1 MNNRVKVIGLM
12 SGTSLDGLD
21 ISCCSFA
28 PGVDGWT
35 YKVIQCETLRYPKKI
50 ATQLAGAMAMSAEK
64 LLAFDALYGRFL
76 GEAVLDF
83 VTRNRIKADFVASHG
98 HTVFHQPANGF
109 TLQIGDG
116 NAIHAVTGI
125 PVVYDFRSLD
135 VALNGQGAPLVP
147 IGDELLFSEYDY
159 CLNLGGIANVSMKQK
174 KTRIAFDVCFAN
186 MALNYVINQK
196 GKQYDN
202 RGETA
207 ASGSVDRKLL
217 NHVKRFYN
225 SIRAKRPSLGK
236 ELFDVR
242 FKPLIDDSSLPI
254 EDKLATLVESAAQEI
269 AGSLNTN
276 ATNNSLLCTGGGAY
290 NSFLVSRILEHC
302 NDRVS
307 IVLPEDDII
316 KFKEA
321 LIFAFLGLLRVNGK
335 INCLKSVTGASRDS
349 SSGVMVGFKN

>member
-1 MNNRVKVIGLM
+1 M

-21 ISCCSFA
+21 IAYCSFA
-28 PGVDGWT
+28 PDADGWT

-50 ATQLAGAMAMSAEK
+50 AAQLAGSMTMPAEN

-83 VTRNRIKADFVASHG
+83 VTRNKIKADFIASHG
-98 HTVFHQPANGF
+98 HTVFHQPSNGF
-109 TLQIGDG
+109 TLQIGAG
-116 NAIHAVTGI
+116 NAIYAVTGI

-147 IGDELLFSEYDY
+147 IGDELLFSDYDY

-174 KTRIAFDVCFAN
+174 KARIAFDVCFVN
-186 MALNYVINQK
+186 MALNYVINKK
-196 GKQYDN
+196 GKPFDN
-202 RGETA
+202 RGEMA
-207 ASGSVDRKLL
+207 AAGSIDRKLL
-217 NHVKRFYN
+217 NRFNRFYN

-236 ELFDVR
+236 ELFGVR
-242 FKPLIDDSSLPI
+242 FKPIIDESNLSI
-254 EDKLATLVESAAQEI
+254 EDKLATLVESSAQEI
-269 AGSLNTN
+269 AGSLNSQ
-276 ATNNSLLCTGGGAY
+276 AVNNTLLCTGGGAY

-302 NDRVS
+302 EDRVS

-335 INCLKSVTGASRDS
+335 VNCLKSVTGASRDS
-349 SSGVMVGFKN
+349 STGVMVGFKN

>member
-1 MNNRVKVIGLM
+1 M

-21 ISCCSFA
+21 IACCNFSPA
-28 PGVDGWT
+28 DGGWK
-35 YKVIQCETLRYPKKI
+35 YEVGECETLRYPKKI
-50 ATQLAGAMAMSAEK
+50 AGQLAGAMTMPAEK

-76 GEAVLDF
+76 GEAVLGF
-83 VTRNRIKADFVASHG
+83 MERNKVKADFISSHG

-116 NAIHAVTGI
+116 NAIHAVTGM

-147 IGDELLFSEYDY
+147 IGDELLFSDYDY
-159 CLNLGGIANVSMKQK
+159 CLNLGGIANVSMRK
-174 KTRIAFDVCFAN
+174 KRTRIAFDICFAN

-196 GKQYDN
+196 GKQFDN

-217 NHVKRFYN
+217 NQLKRFYN
-225 SIRAKRPSLGK
+225 SIKAKRPSLGK
-236 ELFDVR
+236 ELFDNR
-242 FKPLIDDSSLPI
+242 FKPIIDQSSVSI

-269 AGSLNTN
+269 AGSLDANAVNNT
-276 ATNNSLLCTGGGAY
+276 LLCTGGGAY

-302 NDRVS
+302 ADRVS
-307 IVLPEDDII
+307 IVLPEDNII

-335 INCLKSVTGASRDS
+335 INCLKSVTGASGDS